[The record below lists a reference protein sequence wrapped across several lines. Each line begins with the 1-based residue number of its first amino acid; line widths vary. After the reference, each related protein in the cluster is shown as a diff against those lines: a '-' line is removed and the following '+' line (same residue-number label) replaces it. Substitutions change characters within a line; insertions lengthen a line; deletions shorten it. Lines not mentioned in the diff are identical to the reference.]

1 MSSALVEGT
10 TTMTG
15 NKKIMCKVCCREM
28 RSDVLARHMKQ
39 HSSTLQSPAQ
49 ICKDIVLELVDKVVD
64 MQSARTTKRKFEDS
78 DSDEDLKK
86 EMVKDN
92 NEYKR
97 KIKLGKKVYKILGR
111 TDIEQGSLTLDMKE
125 AIDIYMTHKDDYFTD
140 KVVQLKPW
148 QESLLEYVQK
158 PCDRE
163 IFWVVGKE
171 GNEGKSWFQ
180 KYVKSWLGARRVVT
194 GIDIKANNASIFQ
207 ALRKCPIVTADIF
220 VFNIGKSKKKFEVI
234 NYDALENMK
243 DGEAFASKYDSQQLK
258 IRVPNVVMIFSNS
271 PPNISQLA
279 KVRFE
284 VFHII
289 NDQLQKRNMVVN
301 GNNKNQIMQNKNSDS
316 DSDIDSQMS
325 DY

>member
-1 MSSALVEGT
+1 
-10 TTMTG
+10 MTG
-15 NKKIMCKVCCREM
+15 NKKVTCKVCYKEM
-28 RSDVLARHMKQ
+28 RSDVLTRHMKQ
-39 HSSTLQSPAQ
+39 HPSALQSTEE
-49 ICKDIVLELVDKVVD
+49 ICKDIMLEQIDKVVD
-64 MQSARTTKRKFEDS
+64 MQSAPWTKRKFEDN

-92 NEYKR
+92 NEYER
-97 KIKLGKKVYKILGR
+97 KIKLGKKVYKILGE
-111 TDIEQGSLTLDMKE
+111 TDIEQESLALDRKE
-125 AIDIYMTHKDDYFTD
+125 ALDIYISHKDDYFTD

-220 VFNIGKSKKKFEVI
+220 LFNIGKSKKKFEVI
-234 NYDALENMK
+234 NYDALEKIK
-243 DGEAFASKYDSQQLK
+243 DGEAFASKYNSQQLK
-258 IRVPNVVMIFSNS
+258 IRVPNVVMVFSNS
-271 PPNISQLA
+271 PPDVRELA
-279 KVRFE
+279 KVRFR
-284 VFHII
+284 VFNI
-289 NDQLQKRNMVVN
+289 NNNQLQK
-301 GNNKNQIMQNKNSDS
+301 KNIVKRSAR
-316 DSDIDSQMS
+316 
-325 DY
+325 

>member
-1 MSSALVEGT
+1 
-10 TTMTG
+10 
-15 NKKIMCKVCCREM
+15 
-28 RSDVLARHMKQ
+28 MKQ
-39 HSSTLQSPAQ
+39 HSKRNESNPVTNISVTNNYNTKPGVSTER
-49 ICKDIVLELVDKVVD
+49 KDAESNIK
-64 MQSARTTKRKFEDS
+64 
-78 DSDEDLKK
+78 DEKLKEYLIK
-86 EMVKDN
+86 IG
-92 NEYKR
+92 NEYQE
-97 KIKLGKKVYKILGR
+97 KLVQGKKIYQMVGEGIAPYQALPS
-111 TDIEQGSLTLDMKE
+111 EMKE
-125 AIDIYMTHKDDYFTD
+125 AVDAYMENQDDFRD
-140 KVVQLKPW
+140 MGNVELKPW
-148 QESLLEYVQK
+148 QESLLKFVQQ
-158 PCDRE
+158 PHDRE
-163 IFWVVGKE
+163 IIWVVGKD

-180 KYVKSWLGARRVVT
+180 KYVKSVFGTRRVVT

-220 VFNIGKSKKKFEVI
+220 LFNIGKSKKKFEVI

-258 IRVPNVVMIFSNS
+258 IRVPNVVMVFSNS

-316 DSDIDSQMS
+316 DSDMDSQMS

>member
-1 MSSALVEGT
+1 
-10 TTMTG
+10 
-15 NKKIMCKVCCREM
+15 
-28 RSDVLARHMKQ
+28 MKQ
-39 HSSTLQSPAQ
+39 HSSVQQTKGE
-49 ICKDIVLELVDKVVD
+49 ICKDTLLDRSNKVED

-111 TDIEQGSLTLDMKE
+111 TDIEQGSLALDRKE
-125 AIDIYMTHKDDYFTD
+125 ALDIYMTHKSDYFTD

-180 KYVKSWLGARRVVT
+180 K
-194 GIDIKANNASIFQ
+194 
-207 ALRKCPIVTADIF
+207 
-220 VFNIGKSKKKFEVI
+220 
-234 NYDALENMK
+234 
-243 DGEAFASKYDSQQLK
+243 
-258 IRVPNVVMIFSNS
+258 
-271 PPNISQLA
+271 
-279 KVRFE
+279 
-284 VFHII
+284 
-289 NDQLQKRNMVVN
+289 
-301 GNNKNQIMQNKNSDS
+301 
-316 DSDIDSQMS
+316 
-325 DY
+325 

>member
-1 MSSALVEGT
+1 
-10 TTMTG
+10 
-15 NKKIMCKVCCREM
+15 
-28 RSDVLARHMKQ
+28 
-39 HSSTLQSPAQ
+39 
-49 ICKDIVLELVDKVVD
+49 

-78 DSDEDLKK
+78 DSDEDLEK
-86 EMVKDN
+86 EMVRNKI
-92 NEYKR
+92 EYKR
-97 KIKLGKKVYKILGR
+97 KIKLDKKDYKILGR

-207 ALRKCPIVTADIF
+207 ALRKCPIVTANIF
-220 VFNIGKSKKKFEVI
+220 LQNIGKSKKKFEVT

-258 IRVPNVVMIFSNS
+258 IRVPNVVMVFSNS

-279 KVRFE
+279 KVCFE
-284 VFHII
+284 VFDIKK
-289 NDQLQKRNMVVN
+289 DQIQKRNM
-301 GNNKNQIMQNKNSDS
+301 KMPKQIIQSKKK
-316 DSDIDSQMS
+316 
-325 DY
+325 

>member
-1 MSSALVEGT
+1 
-10 TTMTG
+10 
-15 NKKIMCKVCCREM
+15 M
-28 RSDVLARHMKQ
+28 RSDHLNRHLKQ
-39 HSSTLQSPAQ
+39 HSEKDTNNPATN
-49 ICKDIVLELVDKVVD
+49 IYVTNNYNTTSGALTEREDEENENNDK
-64 MQSARTTKRKFEDS
+64 E
-78 DSDEDLKK
+78 LKK
-86 EMVKDN
+86 YLIKIG
-92 NEYKR
+92 NEYQE
-97 KIKLGKKVYKILGR
+97 KLIQGKKIYKMLGEGIAPYQALPR
-111 TDIEQGSLTLDMKE
+111 EMKE
-125 AIDIYMTHKDDYFTD
+125 AVDLYMENQADFRD
-140 KVVQLKPW
+140 VGNVELKPW
-148 QESLLEYVQK
+148 QESLLEYVQQ

-163 IFWVVGKE
+163 IFWIVGKE
-171 GNEGKSWFQ
+171 GNEGKNWFQ

-194 GIDIKANNASIFQ
+194 GIDIKANSASIFQ

-220 VFNIGKSKKKFEVI
+220 LFNIGKSMKKFDKI
-234 NYDALENMK
+234 NYDALEKMK

-258 IRVPNVVMIFSNS
+258 IRVPNVVMVFSNS

-289 NDQLQKRNMVVN
+289 NDQLQKGNMVKN

>member
-1 MSSALVEGT
+1 
-10 TTMTG
+10 
-15 NKKIMCKVCCREM
+15 MCKVCCREM
-28 RSDVLARHMKQ
+28 RSDNLERHKKQ
-39 HSSTLQSPAQ
+39 HLKRNEDNPVTNENK
-49 ICKDIVLELVDKVVD
+49 IKDEEFRKALINLE
-64 MQSARTTKRKFEDS
+64 
-78 DSDEDLKK
+78 
-86 EMVKDN
+86 
-92 NEYKR
+92 NEYQK
-97 KIKLGKKVYKILGR
+97 KIVQGQKIYKMLGEGVVSY
-111 TDIEQGSLTLDMKE
+111 QALTRDMKE
-125 AIDIYMTHKDDYFTD
+125 EVDLYIENQADFRD
-140 KVVQLKPW
+140 VGNVELKPW
-148 QESLLEYVQK
+148 QESLLEYVQQ

-171 GNEGKSWFQ
+171 GNEGKNWFQ
-180 KYVKSWLGARRVVT
+180 KYVKSWVGAQRVVT

-207 ALRKCPIVTADIF
+207 ALRQCPIVTADIF
-220 VFNIGKSKKKFEVI
+220 LFNIGKSKKKFEVI

-316 DSDIDSQMS
+316 DSGIVSQMS
-325 DY
+325 DHQNSKILYPHTLSSLIKY

>member
-1 MSSALVEGT
+1 
-10 TTMTG
+10 
-15 NKKIMCKVCCREM
+15 MCKVCCREM

-39 HSSTLQSPAQ
+39 HSSALQSTAQ

-64 MQSARTTKRKFEDS
+64 MQSARTTKRKLEDN
-78 DSDEDLKK
+78 DSDEDLEK
-86 EMVKDN
+86 EMVRN
-92 NEYKR
+92 NIEYKR
-97 KIKLGKKVYKILGR
+97 KITLGKKVYKILGR

-125 AIDIYMTHKDDYFTD
+125 AIDIYMTHKDDHFTD

-220 VFNIGKSKKKFEVI
+220 LFNIGKSKKKFEVI

-289 NDQLQKRNMVVN
+289 NDQLEKRNMVVN
-301 GNNKNQIMQNKNSDS
+301 GNNKNQIMQNSDS

>member
-1 MSSALVEGT
+1 
-10 TTMTG
+10 
-15 NKKIMCKVCCREM
+15 
-28 RSDVLARHMKQ
+28 MKQ
-39 HSSTLQSPAQ
+39 HSSVQQTTEE
-49 ICKDIVLELVDKVVD
+49 ICKDIVSEQVDKVVD
-64 MQSARTTKRKFEDS
+64 MQSAPRTKRKFEDN
-78 DSDEDLKK
+78 DSDDDDLEK
-86 EMVKDN
+86 EMVRNN

-97 KIKLGKKVYKILGR
+97 KIKLGRKVYKILGR
-111 TDIEQGSLTLDMKE
+111 TDIEQGSLALDMKE
-125 AIDIYMTHKDDYFTD
+125 ALDIYMTHKSDYFTD

-163 IFWVVGKE
+163 IFWVVGKG

-220 VFNIGKSKKKFEVI
+220 LFNIGKSKKKFDVI
-234 NYDALENMK
+234 NYDALEAMK

-258 IRVPNVVMIFSNS
+258 IRVPNVVMVFSNS

-284 VFHII
+284 VFYIEK
-289 NDQLQKRNMVVN
+289 DQLQKRNKVGN
-301 GNNKNQIMQNKNSDS
+301 GNTSKEMPKQIIQNKNSDS

>member
-1 MSSALVEGT
+1 
-10 TTMTG
+10 
-15 NKKIMCKVCCREM
+15 M
-28 RSDVLARHMKQ
+28 RSDHLIRHKKQ
-39 HSSTLQSPAQ
+39 HSSVEQTTE
-49 ICKDIVLELVDKVVD
+49 DIGTGVVLEQVDKVLD
-64 MQSARTTKRKFEDS
+64 MQSAPCTKRKFEDN
-78 DSDEDLKK
+78 DSNEDLKK
-86 EMVKDN
+86 EMVRNN

-97 KIKLGKKVYKILGR
+97 KIKLGKEVYKILGE
-111 TDIEQGSLTLDMKE
+111 TDIEQGSLALDMKE
-125 AIDIYMTHKDDYFTD
+125 ALDIYMTHKSDYFTD

-220 VFNIGKSKKKFEVI
+220 LFNIGKSKKKFDVI
-234 NYDALENMK
+234 NYDALEAMK

-258 IRVPNVVMIFSNS
+258 IRVPNVVMVFSNS
-271 PPNISQLA
+271 PPDVRELA
-279 KVRFE
+279 KVRFR
-284 VFHII
+284 VFNI
-289 NDQLQKRNMVVN
+289 NNNQLQK
-301 GNNKNQIMQNKNSDS
+301 KNIVEIKDPKEKKENAESDS
-316 DSDIDSQMS
+316 DVDSVLSDL
-325 DY
+325 